1 MKREIKFR
9 GRDLYGAWHYGYLF
23 QGKTEDNENYSVIL
37 KQMKYVSDDRVS
49 EDLPFAFYK
58 EEVSV
63 VAPNTIGQ
71 FTGLFDKNGNEIY
84 DGDIVRSCKYKNI
97 KHIVSYEDKVA
108 SFLAVCID
116 ENIETDLENKCHI
129 TQEWIDN
136 YPKEVI
142 GNIFDNKELLK
153 EE

>member
-1 MKREIKFR
+1 MKQEIKFR
-9 GRDLYGAWHYGYLF
+9 AKDIEHKDWCYGIIHNNGINLF
-23 QGKTEDNENYSVIL
+23 PV
-37 KQMKYVSDDRVS
+37 
-49 EDLPFAFYK
+49 
-58 EEVSV
+58 EVDT
-63 VAPNTIGQ
+63 NTIGQ
-71 FTGLFDKNGNEIY
+71 FTGLYDKNGNEIY